1 MDGKSGT
8 MRIVVLGSGAV
19 GKSSLTMRLTTGK
32 FFDDYDPTIEDCHVK
47 TLVVDDRPVRLEIL
61 DTAGQDIYQN
71 SFLEQWID
79 SAQGFILVYAIDS
92 VHTLELLHG
101 LRDRILLSKDDERVP
116 IVLVGNKSDLESKRM
131 VETSA
136 GKGLADRWGCKF
148 FETSAKAAKDH
159 AEPFAQLVREIRQR
173 NEGQQPK
180 AEPAKRSF
188 WQRFCVLL

>member
-1 MDGKSGT
+1 MDGKTGT
-8 MRIVVLGSGAV
+8 IRMVVLGSGAV

-47 TLVVDDRPVRLEIL
+47 TLVVDNRPVRLEIL

-71 SFLEQWID
+71 SFLDQWID

-116 IVLVGNKSDLESKRM
+116 IVLVGNKSDLESKRV
-131 VETSA
+131 VETSI
-136 GKGLADRWGCKF
+136 GRGLASRWACKF
-148 FETSAKAAKDH
+148 FETSAKDAKAY
-159 AEPFAQLVREIRQR
+159 AEPFEQLVREIRKQ
-173 NEGQQPK
+173 NEAKEPT

-188 WQRFCVLL
+188 W